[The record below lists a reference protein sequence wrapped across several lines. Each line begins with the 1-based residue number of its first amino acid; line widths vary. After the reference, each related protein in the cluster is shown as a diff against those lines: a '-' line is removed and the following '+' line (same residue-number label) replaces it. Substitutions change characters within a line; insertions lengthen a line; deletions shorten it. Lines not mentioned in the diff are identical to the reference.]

1 MSMTHTEIALTE
13 LYLEDETAWLD
24 AMADLLKTGSYAE
37 LDHANLQEF
46 LSDMANRDRRE
57 VESRLVVLLM
67 HVLKWVAQ
75 PDHRT
80 RSWKSTILEQRQE
93 LVRLAS
99 RGVLRNHAETVLPD
113 VYREAVE
120 RAAIE
125 TGLTIADFPTECE
138 YTLDMLLS
146 FNPNGEAV

>member
-1 MSMTHTEIALTE
+1 MTHTEIALTE
-13 LYLEDETAWLD
+13 LYVEDETAWLD
-24 AMADLLKTGSYAE
+24 AMAELLKAGSYAE
-37 LDHANLQEF
+37 LDHAHLQEF

-67 HVLKWVAQ
+67 HILKWVGQ

-93 LVRLAS
+93 LVRLAG

-113 VYREAVE
+113 VYREAIE

-138 YTLDMLLS
+138 YTVDMLLS
-146 FNPNGEAV
+146 FDPNGV

>member
-1 MSMTHTEIALTE
+1 MTHTEIALTE

-24 AMADLLKTGSYAE
+24 AMADLLKAGSYAE

-57 VESRLVVLLM
+57 VESRLVVLLT

-80 RSWKSTILEQRQE
+80 RSWKSTIL
-93 LVRLAS
+93 
-99 RGVLRNHAETVLPD
+99 
-113 VYREAVE
+113 
-120 RAAIE
+120 
-125 TGLTIADFPTECE
+125 
-138 YTLDMLLS
+138 
-146 FNPNGEAV
+146 